1 VRFGAVLVVVVIK
14 TDVTEI
20 PGTADATGAPSFD
33 YRATGGGA
41 VVILREGKRYEGT
54 WSREA
59 SDQYAFKDA
68 SGKPILLK
76 PGLTWMHI
84 VPKDFVL

>member
-33 YRATGGGA
+33 YRATGSGA

-59 SDQYAFKDA
+59 NDQYAFKDT